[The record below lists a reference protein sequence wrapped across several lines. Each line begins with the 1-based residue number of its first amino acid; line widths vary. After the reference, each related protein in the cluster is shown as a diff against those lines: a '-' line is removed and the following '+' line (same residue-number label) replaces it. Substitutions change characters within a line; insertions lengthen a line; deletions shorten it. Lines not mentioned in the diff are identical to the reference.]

1 MSALDSLLAW
11 TKKSKVRRPQ
21 SRYDTFVDGVLEAK
35 KQVKAIICGNTALE
49 QVAVIETL
57 RRQLKAERD
66 MANEYRA
73 KYAEAISKYCGM
85 ENQRDAW
92 HQNCDYWMNEAKIAA
107 NGNTAKAEIRME
119 RWKARA
125 VWWMKKA
132 RDAEGD
138 NEDLGVEV
146 RRLRGVLDASE

>member
-1 MSALDSLLAW
+1 
-11 TKKSKVRRPQ
+11 
-21 SRYDTFVDGVLEAK
+21 
-35 KQVKAIICGNTALE
+35 
-49 QVAVIETL
+49 
-57 RRQLKAERD
+57 
-66 MANEYRA
+66 
-73 KYAEAISKYCGM
+73 
-85 ENQRDAW
+85 
-92 HQNCDYWMNEAKIAA
+92 
-107 NGNTAKAEIRME
+107 ME

>member
-1 MSALDSLLAW
+1 VLNSLLVWA
-11 TKKSKVRRPQ
+11 KKSKVRHPQ
-21 SRYDTFVDGVLEAK
+21 QCYDSFVDGVLEAK
-35 KQVKAIICGNTALE
+35 KQVLDILRSTSRDGET
-49 QVAVIETL
+49 QSAVIKAL
-57 RRQLKAERD
+57 QRQVMEYAAQCVEATKQKD
-66 MANEYRA
+66 M
-73 KYAEAISKYCGM
+73 
-85 ENQRDAW
+85 W
-92 HQNCDYWMNEAKIAA
+92 HQNCDYWMNEAKVAA
-107 NGNTAKAEIRME
+107 NGNTVKAEIRME